1 MKTIC
6 SIFFKGDTESSSY
19 NTPLTYKIGVDQLP
33 ERFQQAI
40 RVMRRMKFFVA
51 RRKFQ
56 EARKP
61 SDMTELVKQTAEDN
75 QALMIK
81 LKDLQR
87 KLDSTLGSVP
97 TSRDSIISRTNHSH
111 SLSRYRTMPSSSQSR
126 TGHITVL
133 EHLQTLNER
142 LTLVEQQMN
151 TMTNLLQRIDD
162 RMCQSNLT

>member
-1 MKTIC
+1 M
-6 SIFFKGDTESSSY
+6 SFR
-19 NTPLTYKIGVDQLP
+19 LP
-33 ERFQQAI
+33 EKFKQAI

-87 KLDSTLGSVP
+87 
-97 TSRDSIISRTNHSH
+97 R
-111 SLSRYRTMPSSSQSR
+111 
-126 TGHITVL
+126 
-133 EHLQTLNER
+133 
-142 LTLVEQQMN
+142 
-151 TMTNLLQRIDD
+151 
-162 RMCQSNLT
+162 

>member
-1 MKTIC
+1 MSRREI
-6 SIFFKGDTESSSY
+6 
-19 NTPLTYKIGVDQLP
+19 LVDQNENENLFFFSFRLP
-33 ERFQQAI
+33 EKFKQAI

-87 KLDSTLGSVP
+87 
-97 TSRDSIISRTNHSH
+97 R
-111 SLSRYRTMPSSSQSR
+111 
-126 TGHITVL
+126 
-133 EHLQTLNER
+133 
-142 LTLVEQQMN
+142 
-151 TMTNLLQRIDD
+151 
-162 RMCQSNLT
+162 